1 MAAEPVSPEVATS
14 TVMRCVALAQDVV
27 EEPAD
32 ELQREILEGQRRP
45 VEELEQPLA
54 GIELDERA
62 DSRVAE
68 ARVGLGAQ
76 PLEQRGLELVAREC
90 PDDAPRRRCAY
101 GSPRRRVQAARASA
115 RARTGPPSLAR
126 PASSVSQKPSAGA
139 RPRVEM

>member
-27 EEPAD
+27 EEPSD
-32 ELQREILEGQRRP
+32 ELQREILEGQRRA
-45 VEELEQPLA
+45 VEELEQPFA

-62 DSRVAE
+62 DGRMAE
-68 ARVGLGAQ
+68 ARVGLAAQ
-76 PLEQRGLELVAREC
+76 PLEQRRARARR
-90 PDDAPRRRCAY
+90 PRTRRRRAAATLAY
-101 GSPRRRVQAARASA
+101 GSPGAHAGSSGQRSGTYR
-115 RARTGPPSLAR
+115 PPSLAR